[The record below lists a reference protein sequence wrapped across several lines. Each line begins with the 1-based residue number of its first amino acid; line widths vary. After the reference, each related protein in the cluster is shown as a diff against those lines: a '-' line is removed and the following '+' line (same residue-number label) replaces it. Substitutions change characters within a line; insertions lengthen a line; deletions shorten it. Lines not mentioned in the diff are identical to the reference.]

1 MTFEEELVGLRPHL
15 FRQAM
20 KLARTIDGAEDLLQ
34 DTMVRALTNRT
45 QFRPGTNLA
54 AWTFTILRN
63 QFISSKRRDGRILDD
78 PDDHHTMAMAMDA
91 PQEPREDFR
100 DFLDAFITLPL
111 KMQQALYLVG
121 LLGHEY
127 GEAAEML
134 DLPEG
139 TIKSRVSRAR
149 TKLEKALT

>member
-20 KLARTIDGAEDLLQ
+20 KLTRSIPAAEDLLQ
-34 DTMVRALTNRT
+34 DTMVRALTYKDKF
-45 QFRPGTNLA
+45 QPGTTLA

-63 QFISSKRRDGRILDD
+63 HFIAGKRREGRVVED
-78 PDDHHTMAMAMDA
+78 PDDVHLNQLVINP
-91 PQEPREDFR
+91 PQEAREDFR
-100 DFLDAFITLPL
+100 DLLGAFITLPL

-121 LLGHEY
+121 VLGHGY
-127 GEAAEML
+127 AEAAEML

-139 TIKSRVSRAR
+139 TVKSQVNRAR
-149 TKLEKALT
+149 TKLEKTLT